1 MIREITIDEEK
12 REISRKILEGLQ
24 EWFAVPESR
33 EAYIAGSAGKIFFAA
48 FDDDE
53 ETPIGFLYL
62 KETGK
67 ETVEL
72 AVMGVAKEKHR
83 RGTGK
88 KLFEAAKKRAGKLGY
103 DYLQV
108 KTVQE
113 GMYPDYDDTNK
124 FYRALG
130 FKEFE
135 VIPEIWG
142 KDNPCQIYIMSL

>member
-1 MIREITIDEEK
+1 MIREITSDEEK
-12 REISRKILEGLQ
+12 LVISRKILEGLQ
-24 EWFAVPESR
+24 EWFGVPEAR
-33 EAYIAGSAGKIFFAA
+33 EGYIRNSAGKIFFAA

-53 ETPIGFLYL
+53 NPIGFLYL

-72 AVMGVAKEKHR
+72 AVMGVMKENHR
-83 RGTGK
+83 KGTGK
-88 KLFEAAKKRAGKLGY
+88 KLFQAAKKAASKQGY

-108 KTVQE
+108 KTVRE

-142 KDNPCQIYIMSL
+142 DANPCQIYIMSL